1 MAPSPSGPH
10 RTRSRLFVIAF
21 VVLIIALSVWAT
33 TLILSGRQ
41 DAKFQQELEELREE
55 GR

>member
-1 MAPSPSGPH
+1 MAPSPSDPR

-21 VVLIIALSVWAT
+21 VVLVIALSVWAT
-33 TLILSGRQ
+33 TLIISGRQ
-41 DAKFQQELEELREE
+41 DAEFQEQLEELREE